1 MDHVKRPVYN
11 NRRWWTFALFALLF
25 RKGVGWNGGGRNLN
39 DFCAFVLKK
48 ERKFGFQALVEAL

>member
-1 MDHVKRPVYN
+1 M
-11 NRRWWTFALFALLF
+11 FALLF